1 VLNQTDRTGTQ
12 MPSSK
17 IFTPTSATTVGDL
30 LRAEREGFKV
40 PEEFSRIAR
49 GASQVFEKMRYA
61 FDLQR
66 PTNSP
71 LPQMPLPP
79 SPLALL
85 RLEAKYFAQEVLRAV
100 QSNGSDNAANGVN
113 HRALVQAIVG
123 NHGPSLGKER
133 PPAVVQKTGS
143 PRPRRVRAVQPPIS
157 PLRRQALELLHSVG
171 WKYSSL
177 KWAPIVERMIQRSNE
192 GKIAATWLEERKDIR
207 AWCDEQRSASEA
219 KCIAMDRKNDGQV
232 PATST
237 LNKRLNL
244 LEGIYHKL
252 A

>member
-1 VLNQTDRTGTQ
+1 

-30 LRAEREGFKV
+30 LRAEREGFEI
-40 PEEFSRIAR
+40 PQEFSRIAR
-49 GASQVFEKMRYA
+49 STSQVFEKMGQV
-61 FDLQR
+61 FDFRR

-71 LPQMPLPP
+71 LPQIPLPP
-79 SPLALL
+79 NPLALL

-123 NHGPSLGKER
+123 NHGPSLRKER

-157 PLRRQALELLHSVG
+157 PLRQQAVELLHSVG

-177 KWAPIVERMIQRSNE
+177 KWAPIVERMIQRRNE
-192 GKIAATWLEERKDIR
+192 GKRAATWLEEREDIR
-207 AWCDEQRSASEA
+207 AWCEEQRAASET

>member
-1 VLNQTDRTGTQ
+1 VLKQTDRTAPQ
-12 MPSSK
+12 MPCSK
-17 IFTPTSATTVGDL
+17 IFTPTSDTTVGDL
-30 LRAEREGFKV
+30 LRAEREGFEV
-40 PEEFSRIAR
+40 PQEFSRIAR
-49 GASQVFEKMRYA
+49 GASQVFEKMRHA

-71 LPQMPLPP
+71 LPQIPLPP

-100 QSNGSDNAANGVN
+100 QSNGTGKAANDVN
-113 HRALVQAIVG
+113 HHALGEAIVG
-123 NHGPSLGKER
+123 NHGPSLRKER
-133 PPAVVQKTGS
+133 PPAVVQKARS
-143 PRPRRVRAVQPPIS
+143 PRPRRVRVQPPIS
-157 PLRRQALELLHSVG
+157 PLRQKALELLHSVG

-177 KWAPIVERMIQRSNE
+177 KWAPIVERMIQRRNE
-192 GKIAATWLEERKDIR
+192 GKIAATWLEEREDIR
-207 AWCDEQRSASEA
+207 AWCEEQRSASET

>member
-1 VLNQTDRTGTQ
+1 VLNQTDRTGAQ

-30 LRAEREGFKV
+30 LRAEREGFEV

-49 GASQVFEKMRYA
+49 GASQVFEKMRHA

-66 PTNSP
+66 STNSP
-71 LPQMPLPP
+71 PPKIPLPP
-79 SPLALL
+79 SPNALL
-85 RLEAKYFAQEVLRAV
+85 RLEARYFALEVLRAV
-100 QSNGSDNAANGVN
+100 QSNGREKAN
-113 HRALVQAIVG
+113 HRALVEAIVG
-123 NHGPSLGKER
+123 NHGPSLRKER
-133 PPAVVQKTGS
+133 PPAVGQKARS
-143 PRPRRVRAVQPPIS
+143 PRPRRVRVVQPPIS

-177 KWAPIVERMIQRSNE
+177 KWAPIVERMIQRSKE

-207 AWCDEQRSASEA
+207 AWCDEQRAASEV

>member
-1 VLNQTDRTGTQ
+1 

-49 GASQVFEKMRYA
+49 GASQVFEKTKHA

-66 PTNSP
+66 SP
-71 LPQMPLPP
+71 NPPRPEIPLPP
-79 SPLALL
+79 SPNALL
-85 RLEAKYFAQEVLRAV
+85 RMEARYFALEVLRAV
-100 QSNGSDNAANGVN
+100 QSNGRDKAANDVN
-113 HRALVQAIVG
+113 HRALVEAIVG

-133 PPAVVQKTGS
+133 PLAVGQKARS

-219 KCIAMDRKNDGQV
+219 KCIVMDRKNDGQV

-237 LNKRLNL
+237 LNKRLSL
-244 LEGIYHKL
+244 LEAIYHKL